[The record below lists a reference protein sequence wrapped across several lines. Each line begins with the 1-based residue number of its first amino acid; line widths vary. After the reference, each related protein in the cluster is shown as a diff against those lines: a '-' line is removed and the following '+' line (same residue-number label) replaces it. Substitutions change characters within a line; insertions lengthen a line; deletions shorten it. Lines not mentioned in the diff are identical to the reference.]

1 MCWHEWTESLTIT
14 YNQGLFLPSAYTF
27 YSIKKCL
34 KHNIFSERFSVFLLL
49 HLPFFIVLLT
59 KVCSVLSLQSWRLT
73 ISAWVFV
80 ELFLLVFC
88 FLCVFFSFI
97 DLCSKYTIK
106 GPLSRVRQLLV
117 TESPW
122 CFLFHVK
129 SSFRSC
135 ILKIFKFLSWLFVIW
150 ENGLIRKLR
159 LTL

>member
-14 YNQGLFLPSAYTF
+14 YNQGLFLPSAYAF

-97 DLCSKYTIK
+97 DLCLKYTK

-117 TESPW
+117 TKSSW

-135 ILKIFKFLSWLFVIW
+135 ILKIFKFLSWLFVMW